1 MGSFEPCVGSLQ
13 TSLPNQDI
21 DEQVQVDEIDKAEGN
36 LTRFTQLFS
45 NRRLIIQ
52 STLQIDLE
60 IYIPMKAEQ
69 YKLLLY

>member
-1 MGSFEPCVGSLQ
+1 MGSFEPCVGSLR

-21 DEQVQVDEIDKAEGN
+21 DEQVQVDEIDKDEGN
-36 LTRFTQLFS
+36 LTQSIQLFS

-69 YKLLLY
+69 YKRLLC

>member
-1 MGSFEPCVGSLQ
+1 MGSFSPYEGSLQ

-21 DEQVQVDEIDKAEGN
+21 DEQVQVDEIDKAEGK
-36 LTRFTQLFS
+36 LIQFSQLFS

-52 STLQIDLE
+52 STLQIDQE

-69 YKLLLY
+69 YKRLLC